1 MNQTGGLTE
10 QRIQNQTPS
19 QDNAQISVNV
29 TGADLQVDHSYYINN
44 EQNEYIEED
53 TASRIAQKEMILRQQ
68 QDAQE
73 DQQRQA
79 EIQRL

>member
-1 MNQTGGLTE
+1 M
-10 QRIQNQTPS
+10 
-19 QDNAQISVNV
+19 NV

-73 DQQRQA
+73 D
-79 EIQRL
+79 